1 MDRRTNWMP
10 RRMAAG
16 LLLASMLVGCSSG
29 PSRPVLTDSQLK
41 ERQGADAKEMMGD
54 LQRSVGK
61 LVKREQ
67 AKSEAPGG
75 EPVVM
80 NILAMSGGGDYGAF
94 GAGFLVGWGKASDPA
109 WRRPDFDGVTGV
121 STGAMLAPFAYVGTD
136 EACLTV
142 EEFYRNPKKD
152 WTEERGLLFF
162 LPSNPSFATI
172 PGLTRDL
179 KGVIDEKFV
188 GQMAEESKKGK
199 LLIISATDLD
209 FGRQRIWEVGEEAQ
223 AAAASGNLD
232 RVHSIMLASAAI
244 PAVFP
249 PIGVGEEIYCDG
261 GVTANVFLR
270 LDYRSPFG
278 FIHRWKELN
287 PGKPLPKTRFWIII
301 NNQLAH
307 IPKTVQEKWPEVA
320 GPALEVAIRSATIT
334 EAKLLAA
341 EADYVNLKYGADVEV
356 RVTAI
361 PDSWRP
367 PVPGDFQQATMDSL
381 AELGRKMGEDPKSW
395 QLWSLPSSASG
406 PGGAAPA
413 TH

>member
-1 MDRRTNWMP
+1 MKYKLI
-10 RRMAAG
+10 AAIG
-16 LLLASMLVGCSSG
+16 IAIAIAGCSSS
-29 PSRPVLTDSQLK
+29 PSRPVLTDAQLT
-41 ERQGADAKEMMGD
+41 ERAGEDTKEMISNF
-54 LQRSVGK
+54 QRSVGN
-61 LVKREQ
+61 LVNREQ
-67 AKSEAPGG
+67 KRTAAAGG
-75 EPVVM
+75 QPVVM

-94 GAGFLVGWGKASDPA
+94 GAGFLVGWGKAPDPA
-109 WRRPDFDGVTGV
+109 WRRPEFDGVTGV

-136 EACLTV
+136 ESCLTV

-179 KGVIDEKFV
+179 QGVIDQKFV
-188 GQMAEESKKGK
+188 AQMAEESKKGK
-199 LLIISATDLD
+199 LLIVSATDLD
-209 FGRQRIWEVGEEAQ
+209 LGRQRFWELGEEAQ
-223 AAAASGNLD
+223 DAIASGNLD
-232 RVHSIMLASAAI
+232 RVHKIMLASAAI

-287 PGKPLPKTRFWIII
+287 PDKPLPKVRFWVII

-307 IPKTVQEKWPEVA
+307 IPKTVQEKWPDVA

-341 EADYVNLKYGADVEV
+341 EADYVNLKYNADIEV

-367 PVPGDFQQATMDSL
+367 PVPGDFEKATMDSL
-381 AELGRKMGEDPKSW
+381 ADLGRKMGEDPKSW

-406 PGGAAPA
+406 PGAAPA
-413 TH
+413 TRN